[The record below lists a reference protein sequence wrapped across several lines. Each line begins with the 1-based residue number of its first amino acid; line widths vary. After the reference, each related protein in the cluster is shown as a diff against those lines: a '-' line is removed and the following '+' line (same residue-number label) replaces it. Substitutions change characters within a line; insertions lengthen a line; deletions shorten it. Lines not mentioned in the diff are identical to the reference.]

1 MQNLIFCW
9 YYIKHALIYT
19 NRHLWTT
26 VFKASIWYAGAGI
39 KGMYPTVV
47 LFLLPHCAFDCIQ
60 SNQAWVSLSYD
71 GVKQHASTFC
81 FFLNTR
87 HLGDCTILRLS
98 VFEMWGHFPQQL
110 RSRVRQC
117 SSILVLDYGL
127 KSSKMM
133 AAHVVQQ
140 QIGWHG
146 MCPFHPSCDQGYQ
159 YCHMWSEWISRAR
172 LLGIMQPW
180 LGSSVDK
187 VASVKLLS
195 IWRLL

>member
-9 YYIKHALIYT
+9 YYIKHALKFYT
-19 NRHLWTT
+19 NCHLWAT
-26 VFKASIWYAGAGI
+26 VFKASIWYAGASI
-39 KGMYPTVV
+39 KGIYPTVV
-47 LFLLPHCAFDCIQ
+47 LFLLLQCAFDCIQ
-60 SNQAWVSLSYD
+60 SNQSWVSLSYV
-71 GVKQHASTFC
+71 GMKQHASTFC

-87 HLGDCTILRLS
+87 NLGDRAILR
-98 VFEMWGHFPQQL
+98 
-110 RSRVRQC
+110 
-117 SSILVLDYGL
+117 L
-127 KSSKMM
+127 KSSKMT

-146 MCPFHPSCDQGYQ
+146 MCPFHPSCDQGYPC
-159 YCHMWSEWISRAR
+159 CHMWSEWISRAR

-195 IWRLL
+195 ICRLL